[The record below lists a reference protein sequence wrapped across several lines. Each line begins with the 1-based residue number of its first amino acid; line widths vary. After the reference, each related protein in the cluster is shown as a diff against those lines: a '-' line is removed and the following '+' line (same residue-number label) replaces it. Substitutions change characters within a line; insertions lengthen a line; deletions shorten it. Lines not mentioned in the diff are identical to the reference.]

1 MRMRKTVFCI
11 PCALALLALPAT
23 SEEASGAEPISPRG
37 EPIRLFNGKDLSG
50 LYVYMKDTKYSDPR
64 KVFTVHDG
72 LLHISGNGVGGV
84 CTKQEYK
91 DYHMICE
98 FKWGSRTWGGRAT
111 RARDSGILVH
121 CTGPDGAFYGIWMT
135 SIEAQIIEGG
145 VGDIIVVPGKDAQG
159 KQIPLSL
166 TAKVVKDRD
175 GEPVWNDNGQ
185 PATFTAGRINWS
197 GRDPD
202 WKDVIGFRGKQDVES
217 PLGEWT
223 RMDVICRGDRITIL
237 VNGVVVNQGYDA
249 VPRAGKLTIQT
260 EWAEI
265 FFRRWELLPLDE
277 KTGR

>member
-1 MRMRKTVFCI
+1 MCVRKAVFCLLF
-11 PCALALLALPAT
+11 ALVLALPAVGGET
-23 SEEASGAEPISPRG
+23 PRTEPISPKG

-50 LYVYMKDTKYSDPR
+50 LYVYLKDTKYSDPR

-72 LLHISGNGVGGV
+72 LLHISGDGVGGV
-84 CTKQEYK
+84 CTKQEYR

-98 FKWGSRTWGGRAT
+98 FKWGLRTWGTRAT

-121 CTGPDGAFYGIWMT
+121 CTGPDGAYYGVWMT

-145 VGDIIVVPGKDAQG
+145 VGDIIVVDGKDAQG
-159 KQIPLSL
+159 KPIPVSL

-175 GEPVWNDNGQ
+175 GEPVWNANGQ
-185 PATFTAGRINWS
+185 PRTFTGGRINWF

-202 WKDVIGFRGKQDVES
+202 WKDAIGFRGKQDVES

-223 RMDVICRGDRITIL
+223 RMDVICRGDRITII

-249 VPRAGKLTIQT
+249 VPQAGKLTIQT
-260 EWAEI
+260 EWAEL

-277 KTGR
+277 RTGR